1 MSPSEFRIH
10 CLWFKFGKFFLFV
23 VVFEN
28 WLKLFYFPSSFKNL
42 KYKQFT
48 SNSMTSFPVCNPS
61 RSARPP
67 FMQRLCKFSH
77 ILRWFLSLQTRLVT
91 AIKCRRSQANTAHTR
106 QQAFKALTCEITC
119 RRHSLPPLVWER
131 NMYAVQ
137 CAGRGQAPTL
147 FKMNAWKRI
156 SSRRTLGIM
165 VSNILKVDNHPL

>member
-1 MSPSEFRIH
+1 MSPPCPESIELIV
-10 CLWFKFGKFFLFV
+10 CDLNLESSSYLSLF
-23 VVFEN
+23 FEN

-131 NMYAVQ
+131 NMYAV
-137 CAGRGQAPTL
+137 CRKGA
-147 FKMNAWKRI
+147 
-156 SSRRTLGIM
+156 SSYF
-165 VSNILKVDNHPL
+165 D

>member
-1 MSPSEFRIH
+1 MSPWENRIH

-23 VVFEN
+23 VVFWELI

-131 NMYAVQ
+131 NMYAV
-137 CAGRGQAPTL
+137 CRKGQAPTL

-156 SSRRTLGIM
+156 SSRRTERLE
-165 VSNILKVDNHPL
+165 

>member
-1 MSPSEFRIH
+1 
-10 CLWFKFGKFFLFV
+10 
-23 VVFEN
+23 
-28 WLKLFYFPSSFKNL
+28 
-42 KYKQFT
+42 
-48 SNSMTSFPVCNPS
+48 MTSFPVCNPS

-131 NMYAVQ
+131 NMYAVHSVQ
-137 CAGRGQAPTL
+137 EGGKLLLCLRWMLENEYQVGERNAWNNGFKYPKSWQPPTL
-147 FKMNAWKRI
+147 IADIRFWDCNCKRL
-156 SSRRTLGIM
+156 SCSVGG
-165 VSNILKVDNHPL
+165 

>member
-1 MSPSEFRIH
+1 MSLCPESIELIV
-10 CLWFKFGKFFLFV
+10 CDLNLESSSYLSLF
-23 VVFEN
+23 FEN

-137 CAGRGQAPTL
+137 CAGRGKLLLCLRWMLENEYQVGERL
-147 FKMNAWKRI
+147 E
-156 SSRRTLGIM
+156 
-165 VSNILKVDNHPL
+165 